1 MLTCPC
7 VLYREEAYAKTKLD
21 YSMFS
26 KILSPVQSAWFIT
39 EAYPLKFDCQALASA
54 VCQIWSHVAPDV
66 LSAWPRQLHQQSAA
80 RQQLNQLLQRQQ
92 QQQQPAL
99 HQMRASSPAR
109 RLEPAQAAALP
120 SRRGAPP
127 ASLGPLQASQAEAVR
142 KLLGHPA
149 ANNLGSLPMQQPYLA
164 PQVPQMHAQ
173 QPWALKSLQQV
184 PAAQHA
190 QHAQQLRSIH
200 AMEPLSVPQR
210 AQHAQAAQAIA
221 QMPPAQH
228 AQQLQSIPT
237 MAEPS
242 VTQQPT
248 QSTFPSSS
256 LQQQA
261 QEFEYR
267 RRQHLLQ
274 QRLGVPSVQV
284 ASSGSDLHGMR
295 PSSLGPILS
304 GQRLRG
310 LGALQASEA
319 IMAGAVPTNARLP
332 MAVP

>member
-7 VLYREEAYAKTKLD
+7 LDYREEAYAKTKLD

-54 VCQIWSHVAPDV
+54 VCQIWSHAAPDV
-66 LSAWPRQLHQQSAA
+66 LPAWPHQLHQQSAA

-92 QQQQPAL
+92 QQQPAL

-109 RLEPAQAAALP
+109 RLEPAPAAAVP
-120 SRRGAPP
+120 FRRGAPP

-142 KLLGHPA
+142 QLLGHPA
-149 ANNLGSLPMQQPYLA
+149 ADNLGTLPMQQQYLA
-164 PQVPQMHAQ
+164 SQVPQMHAQ
-173 QPWALKSLQQV
+173 QSRALQSLQQQV
-184 PAAQHA
+184 PAP
-190 QHAQQLRSIH
+190 QHAQQLRSLR

-210 AQHAQAAQAIA
+210 AQHAQAVQGTA

-261 QEFEYR
+261 QELEYR

-274 QRLGVPSVQV
+274 QHLGVPSVQV

-310 LGALQASEA
+310 LGALQASESVL
-319 IMAGAVPTNARLP
+319 AGAVPTNARLP